1 MEHDEQESPRDPS
14 KCSHF
19 EVHSS
24 GDGRRPHI
32 PDLASRTVLLW
43 NFWNIAL
50 RRAHIKLPWW
60 MVNARLRAKF
70 STIVSKIGPST
81 MMANITSN
89 KSSLP
94 KFWNF
99 DSFCVAR
106 SCVKFSRVVDY
117 ESWSQHGQYFSISD
131 IVWELVK
138 CAMRQVTKSSSREGQ
153 QYHLVSRLNTN
164 IVVPRFQVYFC
175 IPKMGGLF
183 SKASTG
189 WRADSQGLHWCDGKG
204 SWCVCFIVCNYCW
217 VVEVRRKGGV
227 MRLSVDTKNTEK
239 QITSLCGFCR
249 S

>member
-1 MEHDEQESPRDPS
+1 MEHVEQESPRDPS
-14 KCSHF
+14 KSSYF

-60 MVNARLRAKF
+60 MVKARLRAKF

-106 SCVKFSRVVDY
+106 SCVKFSRVVGDY
-117 ESWSQHGQYFSISD
+117 ESWSQHGQDFSISD
-131 IVWELVK
+131 SVWELVK
-138 CAMRQVTKSSSREGQ
+138 CAMRQVTKIIFQGGATVSPSITT
-153 QYHLVSRLNTN
+153 QYKHCCAQVSGFFLHS
-164 IVVPRFQVYFC
+164 
-175 IPKMGGLF
+175 KMGGLF

-189 WRADSQGLHWCDGKG
+189 WRADSQGLHRTKG

-217 VVEVRRKGGV
+217 VEVQRKGGGDAIE
-227 MRLSVDTKNTEK
+227 RRYKKHWKTN
-239 QITSLCGFCR
+239 TSLCGFCR